1 MKSSSAPSTSG
12 HGGGGGKVGMVRKG
26 VERPKPLKAFPT
38 AAGGGNMAI
47 TTPEHI
53 QHRDF
58 FVTASG
64 VGVGG
69 PVQVLELYG
78 KVAKELKDKRYG
90 SHVVQQIMS
99 LNKGLKLFGPQL
111 DQTDK
116 EVLDR
121 YQVFLRNACRDGSLD
136 LVARL
141 QLLEIIELRAMKWK
155 ANDNVTNY
163 YKTKMLQVEQC
174 NEANFFQQ
182 SGPMQYDVQQQHQL
196 QQPLQAL
203 VSGGSGS
210 HPTSPLNANA
220 VEFRPPLLPTHQP
233 TLVNTHGVVVNDTA
247 RYLASATAS
256 LTSILSVNGGGDA
269 FAQTHHPPTPSVPP
283 GQVMVSTGKIDK
295 VPGKQQIREEVVIR
309 NSDSGKVEAGAKD
322 RMVQVIGTDEKTIA
336 LAKSLI
342 EDTIQRNASPE
353 PVEVTTAVSPSVT
366 EANNNNWMMQNK
378 ASLGTFSYTVEVGKE
393 NIKILGANA
402 DVVRAA
408 KIALDEHFA
417 TNPESGPNIKAV
429 ESLGANT
436 SFDSTDAVCQTDK
449 VTITYDR
456 RRLLAYSAS
465 PLCRQPPTNWSE
477 HWLNGLRKELGRNLN
492 PKPAPNLETDQ
503 KVEGAPLHSDY
514 FVPSPEKFM
523 SANAKF
529 PQGFVRLPMHH
540 RRASTGNGGGGD
552 GQDGASHLDQL
563 FTGASAYHA
572 GYRRPQ
578 KTKTEIERLLA
589 QCGSTWD
596 QAKGQYVSPAQL
608 VAQNN
613 TRK

>member
-1 MKSSSAPSTSG
+1 
-12 HGGGGGKVGMVRKG
+12 MVRKG
-26 VERPKPLKAFPT
+26 VERPKPLKAFP
-38 AAGGGNMAI
+38 AAAVGGNIPI
-47 TTPEHI
+47 TLSPDQT
-53 QHRDF
+53 QTRDF

-69 PVQVLELYG
+69 PIQVLELYG
-78 KVAKELKDKRYG
+78 KVARELKDKRYG
-90 SHVVQQIMS
+90 SQVVQQIMS

-111 DQTDK
+111 DQTHK
-116 EVLDR
+116 EVLDK

-174 NEANFFQQ
+174 NEGNYFQ
-182 SGPMQYDVQQQHQL
+182 SGPAAMQNDVQQLQQQL
-196 QQPLQAL
+196 AGQQLEQPLQAF
-203 VSGGSGS
+203 VSCAASQ
-210 HPTSPLNANA
+210 PTSPAVVAGQPLNANA
-220 VEFRPPLLPTHQP
+220 VEFRPPQLHQPTHHP
-233 TLVNTHGVVVNDTA
+233 TLVNPHGVVVNDTA

-256 LTSILSVNGGGDA
+256 LTSILSVNSGGDA
-269 FAQTHHPPTPSVPP
+269 VVPPTPSVPP

-309 NSDSGKVEAGAKD
+309 NSDSGKVEAGSKE

-353 PVEVTTAVSPSVT
+353 PVEVTTAISPSIT

-378 ASLGTFSYTVEVGKE
+378 ASLGTFSYTVEVGNE
-393 NIKILGANA
+393 NIKILGGNP
-402 DVVRAA
+402 DMVRAA

-417 TNPESGPNIKAV
+417 ANPESRPKTKAV
-429 ESLGANT
+429 ASVGAST
-436 SFDSTDAVCQTDK
+436 ASDSTDAVCQTDRAS
-449 VTITYDR
+449 ITYDR

-492 PKPAPNLETDQ
+492 PKPTPNPETDQ
-503 KVEGAPLHSDY
+503 KVEGASFHSDY
-514 FVPSPEKFM
+514 FVPDPDKFM

-540 RRASTGNGGGGD
+540 RRASTGNGGGGGD
-552 GQDGASHLDQL
+552 GPDGVSHLEQL
-563 FTGASAYHA
+563 FTGASAYHPA
-572 GYRRPQ
+572 YHRRPP
-578 KTKTEIERLLA
+578 KTKTEIERLLD
-589 QCGSTWD
+589 QCGQTWD
-596 QAKGQYVSPAQL
+596 EAKGHYVTPGQL